1 MPSTLYIVITLY
13 FSISAILFG
22 CGLAESENAAKR
34 ILFDWLMASLLWPIT
49 VIKALK
55 G

>member
-1 MPSTLYIVITLY
+1 MSTMTYIIITLY

-22 CGLAESENAAKR
+22 YGMAESENAAKR
-34 ILFDWLMASLLWPIT
+34 ILFDWFMASLLWPIT
-49 VIKALK
+49 ITKVLK